1 VSIEP
6 DGGAAIRVTTET
18 YLRNA
23 DVLRRE
29 LGAETVLY
37 TSEMKAVH
45 VLNRT
50 ARLIWEMC
58 DGHHTLADMERHL
71 RTRFAVGMDYDLVP
85 DIQAA
90 LRALLAKGL
99 VTAVN
104 DAP

>member
-1 VSIEP
+1 
-6 DGGAAIRVTTET
+6 VTTET

-23 DVLRRE
+23 AVLRRE

-58 DGHHTLADMERHL
+58 DGHHTVTDMERHL
-71 RTRFAVGMDYDLVP
+71 RTRFAVGPHDDLVP
-85 DIQAA
+85 GIRAA
-90 LRALLAKGL
+90 LAALLAKGL
-99 VTAVN
+99 VAAVN
-104 DAP
+104 EAP